1 MKANADWDVGMTGA
15 TPALLGAKEFN
26 IVTVGIAAD
35 ISRTN
40 VLMARQSFVDK
51 VTASKVIPKG
61 SRFAL
66 TLGSTVDYA
75 AQTCLALWGG
85 NSTSDMVVKG
95 GSQAEVI
102 KAGADGEA
110 DIVGLW
116 TPHIYTM
123 QEKHGFVPFCTGKD
137 FSPGIFG
144 AIVAR
149 RDYALANQQAVAK
162 FLAVISRSAN
172 WILANPEKAQALHI
186 STAAEDKITVSSSAA
201 KNDFA
206 KHAVFNLKQQ
216 LDAMGSSSGGVN
228 DSQAGRSFFSI
239 NIFLNEG
246 KQGSRTL
253 KPASFM
259 DASYLK
265 LANDDPVLAKMASKN

>member
-1 MKANADWDVGMTGA
+1 MILKRIAVVATLLVLAAHASAQTPIRISAQPGVWYMLPLKVAIANGYWKEVGLDPTFLSFPAGVPQIKANADWDVGMTGA

-40 VLMARQSFVDK
+40 VLMALQSFIDRVNAGK
-51 VTASKVIPKG
+51 TIPKG

-85 NSTSDMVVKG
+85 NNKSDMVIQG

-102 KAGADGEA
+102 KAGAEGEV

-149 RDYALANQQAVAK
+149 RDYASANQQAVAK

-172 WILANPEKAQALHI
+172 WILANPEKAQALH
-186 STAAEDKITVSSSAA
+186 TRVRQLSA
-201 KNDFA
+201 
-206 KHAVFNLKQQ
+206 
-216 LDAMGSSSGGVN
+216 
-228 DSQAGRSFFSI
+228 
-239 NIFLNEG
+239 
-246 KQGSRTL
+246 
-253 KPASFM
+253 
-259 DASYLK
+259 
-265 LANDDPVLAKMASKN
+265 